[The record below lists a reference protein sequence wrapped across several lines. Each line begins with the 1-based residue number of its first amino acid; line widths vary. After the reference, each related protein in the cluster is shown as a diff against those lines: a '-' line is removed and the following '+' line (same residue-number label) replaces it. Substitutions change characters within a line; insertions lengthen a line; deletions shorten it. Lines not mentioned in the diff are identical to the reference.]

1 MLYYCSCNG
10 IIRRVYVNKMNKIIM
25 LDHDKRFE
33 TGAYYVFLRK
43 KKKKIIN
50 NIICPGDKIYTN
62 AIII

>member
-43 KKKKIIN
+43 KKKKN
-50 NIICPGDKIYTN
+50 YK
-62 AIII
+62 